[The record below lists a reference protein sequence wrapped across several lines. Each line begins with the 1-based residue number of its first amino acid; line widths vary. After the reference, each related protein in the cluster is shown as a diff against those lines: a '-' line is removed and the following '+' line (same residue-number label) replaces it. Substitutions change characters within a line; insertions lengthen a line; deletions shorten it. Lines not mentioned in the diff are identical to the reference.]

1 MSATGLLQLA
11 VFGREFADMI
21 QFRNP
26 PPAVQRF
33 MFALLS
39 LVAGPMGYRG
49 TYPQLSRTVD
59 APRAT

>member
-1 MSATGLLQLA
+1 
-11 VFGREFADMI
+11 MI